1 MKYFLFLILGCIY
14 SPLQAQPLFPTHTE
28 QAGEM
33 QLNEAVVVST
43 RLFTNDTARYH
54 YNQMKHYVKM
64 ILPYVDTAVALFQDI
79 EAQSVDMSARQR
91 RQYIRSRESEI
102 KHRFE
107 DKLSQLNITQGRL
120 LVKLIN
126 RQLKKNCY
134 SILQDLKNP
143 ITAAWYL
150 SVARIHGI
158 NLSEDYVATENP
170 DLEMIMRNLGYEEK
184 EGQEK

>member
-1 MKYFLFLILGCIY
+1 
-14 SPLQAQPLFPTHTE
+14 
-28 QAGEM
+28 
-33 QLNEAVVVST
+33 
-43 RLFTNDTARYH
+43 
-54 YNQMKHYVKM
+54 M

-79 EAQSVDMSARQR
+79 EVQSAGMNARQR

-107 DKLSQLNITQGRL
+107 DRLSQLNITQGRL

-158 NLSEDYVATENP
+158 NLSEDYVAAENP